1 MTSLDKTWFSP
12 SLKLKYNKMQKEYF
26 KNGKSN
32 KWKKLRS
39 KFRNS
44 KRKASKTFYKEFVQN
59 LKVTKPGMYYKMAKK
74 KVGGIDQSSQ
84 GDIHIESIEHLNAQ
98 EQVEE
103 VAKSFAAVSCE
114 YNPVDISKFPA
125 YLPAEEPPQLHVYDV
140 YKKIQNQKKT
150 RSTLPIDIPDSLR
163 KDAAEFLA
171 ELVTEIFNS
180 CLLQGI
186 CPTIWKKEWVTPV
199 PKTSNTLKS
208 LKDVRKISSTSDY
221 SKTI

>member
-12 SLKLKYNKMQKEYF
+12 SLKLKYNDMQKEYF
-26 KNGKSN
+26 KNGKSS

-44 KRKASKTFYKEFVQN
+44 KRKAFKTFYKEFVQN
-59 LKVTKPGMYYKMAKK
+59 LKVTKPGMYYKMAKRI
-74 KVGGIDQSSQ
+74 GGIDQSSQ
-84 GDIHIESIEHLNAQ
+84 GDIRIECIEGLNAQ

-114 YNPVDISKFPA
+114 YKPVDISKLPA

-140 YKKIQNQKKT
+140 YKKIQSQKKT

-171 ELVTEIFNS
+171 EPVTEMFN
-180 CLLQGI
+180 
-186 CPTIWKKEWVTPV
+186 
-199 PKTSNTLKS
+199 
-208 LKDVRKISSTSDY
+208 
-221 SKTI
+221 